1 MIWLKVIPLSCAYYI
16 KTSKLSIKYLP
27 ESMKACLFYVKA
39 KGSSL
44 SLKVSLESVKASSL
58 YVKANARSFSI
69 KVSPESVKAR
79 PFGHVPD
86 SDGFVLRVGEDQVLA
101 RVEDGA
107 GHVVVVPAA
116 GVHFP
121 GLPLQKKINILSL
134 I

>member
-58 YVKANARSFSI
+58 YVKANARSF